1 MFLTDVKILLRFKT
15 SDCSKD
21 ELLLYLERVIRRKIL
36 NYCNIDKIPLSHEY
50 IVADIVANYYNLNY
64 SYLDSAEEV
73 LASTLDTKATTNPLG
88 ALKKES
94 IGDYSIEYYE
104 PSSDSSSS
112 GGSTSSS
119 SSADISTSSIDNL
132 INDYKSQLNQIRK
145 LRL

>member
-21 ELLLYLERVIRRKIL
+21 ELLLYLERVVRRKIL

-64 SYLDSAEEV
+64 SYLDSTEEV
-73 LASTLDTKATTNPLG
+73 VNTLDTKATTNSVGP
-88 ALKKES
+88 LKKET

-104 PSSDSSSS
+104 LSSDSESSS
-112 GGSTSSS
+112 GSTSSS
-119 SSADISTSSIDNL
+119 SSTDVFTSSIDSF